1 MCADQEAG
9 VVLARSCVCTRAGS
23 LDLAT
28 GSCVCEHARRTAGS
42 LPPDVA
48 PARSLATGKALKPA
62 RKVSLFAED
71 PHAETLA
78 TEASSDG
85 HPFAQVFAEGREREL
100 ERDGGAAEARPRPG
114 HSHQGGVGG
123 VGGVTQGSSSSVRS
137 RNDFTVD
144 VKVPLSPPPSPPQ
157 PPKPEPPWPPTTD
170 PQTPKHVLQ
179 DCAAW
184 ALLGEC
190 TSNPMFMWSWCAS
203 SCRA

>member
-1 MCADQEAG
+1 M
-9 VVLARSCVCTRAGS
+9 
-23 LDLAT
+23 
-28 GSCVCEHARRTAGS
+28 
-42 LPPDVA
+42 
-48 PARSLATGKALKPA
+48 KPA

-71 PHAETLA
+71 PHAETSA

-137 RNDFTVD
+137 RNDFTVG
-144 VKVPLSPPPSPPQ
+144 VKVPPSPPPSPPQ
-157 PPKPEPPWPPTTD
+157 PNPPWPAAVL
-170 PQTPKHVLQ
+170 PQNGLQ
-179 DCAAW
+179 YCVAW

-190 TSNPMFMWSWCAS
+190 SHNAMFTEWYS
-203 SCRA
+203 